1 MIDTSKFTK
10 LLFKKGIKFY
20 AGVPDSCMNEFCNE
34 INNNKKIE
42 NITSA
47 NEGSAVSLGV
57 GYHLITKKIPCIYLQ
72 NSGMGNATDPLTN
85 LANPEVYN
93 IPMLLMIGWRGAP
106 GIKDEAQHYI
116 QGRTINKILKLYKIK
131 YLILKDNKDLKKVSN
146 LINYAKKNSC
156 HVALLV
162 KPKTFK
168 NVKKKVIKNKA
179 DQHSNISR
187 KDVVLSL
194 LNNVS
199 KRTKIISSVG
209 FNSREIFQMRKEKKI
224 KNGKDFLM
232 VGAMGHTAMVSLAIS
247 KFTKESTI
255 CVDGDGSFIMHLGAL
270 SLLSNHKRNNFKYLL
285 IDNEA
290 HESIG
295 GQPIKFQNFNIK
307 KISEAMG
314 FKQSYYTKSLN
325 KLEVLMKKFIKSSG
339 PSFFHIKINSG
350 TLKNLVRPKN
360 FLEIKKK
367 FMN

>member
-1 MIDTSKFTK
+1 MIDTSKFTQ

-34 INNNKKIE
+34 INNNKQIE

-57 GYHLITKKIPCIYLQ
+57 GYHLITKKIPCVYLQ

-93 IPMLLMIGWRGAP
+93 MPMLLMIGWRGAP
-106 GIKDEAQHYI
+106 GIKDEAQHNI

-131 YLILKDNKDLKKVSN
+131 YLILKDNKDLTKVSD
-146 LINYAKKNSC
+146 LINHAKKNSC
-156 HVALLV
+156 HVAILV
-162 KPKTFK
+162 KPKTFSK
-168 NVKKKVIKNKA
+168 VKKRFIKSSA
-179 DQHSNISR
+179 VRPTNILR
-187 KDVVLSL
+187 KNVVLSL

-199 KRTKIISSVG
+199 KGTKIISSVG
-209 FNSREIFQMRKEKKI
+209 FNSREIFQMRLEKKI
-224 KNGKDFLM
+224 KNGRDFLM
-232 VGAMGHTAMVSLAIS
+232 VGAMGHTAMVSLAVS
-247 KFTKESTI
+247 KFTKENTI

-270 SLLSNHKRNNFKYLL
+270 SLLSNHKRRNFKYLL
-285 IDNEA
+285 IDNES

-295 GQPIKFQNFNIK
+295 GQPIRFQNFNIK

-314 FKQSYYTKSLN
+314 FKKSFYTNNFK
-325 KLEVLMKKFIKSSG
+325 KLDFLMKKFIKSSG
-339 PSFFHIKINSG
+339 PSFFHVKIKSG
-350 TLKNLVRPKN
+350 TLKNLIRPRN